1 MTGGTFAEVSLRY
14 DAASVCK
21 AGAFLKRLAF
31 RTGAFDKMKL
41 TKRLIIFAGAVVC
54 ACLARS
60 EADAALATRT
70 VEYRQDGTVMQGF
83 LAYDDGFKGKR
94 PGVLV
99 VHEWWGLNDFA
110 RDQAKR
116 LASLGY
122 VALAADMYG
131 DGVNTRDREEAAR
144 LSGALR
150 SNPGLLRARAQAA
163 LKVLAADPRVDP
175 GRLGAVGFCFG
186 GTTVLEL
193 AYSGAD
199 LAGVVSFHGGLPRPQ
214 PDDRGRLKASI
225 LVLHGA
231 DDPHVPAADIA
242 AFEQAMRQAGADWQ
256 LVIFGGAVHGFTNP
270 GAGSDKASGVAYDA
284 RTARR
289 SWRSMRDFFREIFAV
304 KGRD

>member
-1 MTGGTFAEVSLRY
+1 MGV
-14 DAASVCK
+14 
-21 AGAFLKRLAF
+21 
-31 RTGAFDKMKL
+31 
-41 TKRLIIFAGAVVC
+41 
-54 ACLARS
+54 
-60 EADAALATRT
+60 ALALVILSLTAVEAKIVTRT
-70 VEYRQDGTVMQGF
+70 VEYRQDGTVMRGF
-83 LAYDDGFKGKR
+83 LAYDDSLKSKR

-110 RDQAKR
+110 RERALK
-116 LASLGY
+116 LAGLGY

-131 DGVNTRDREEAAR
+131 GGATTRDREEAGKLA
-144 LSGALR
+144 GALLG
-150 SNPGLLRARAQAA
+150 NPDLLRARAQAA

-175 GRLGAVGFCFG
+175 KRLAAIGFCFG

-214 PDDRGRLKASI
+214 PDDLKRIKAAV

-231 DDPHVPAADIA
+231 DDPHVAPADIA

-256 LVIFGGAVHGFTNP
+256 MVLFGGAVHGFTNP
-270 GAGSDKASGVAYDA
+270 AAGDNKASGVAYDA
-284 RTARR
+284 RAARR
-289 SWRSMRDFFREIFAV
+289 SWRCMQEFFREIWRV